1 VTAPFSSINEV
12 DTMTITDEFCLRK
25 GTEDDL
31 DVLSSLNKRLNDEFY
46 PEVGMTEGQLKTRID
61 DLIKTDHDA
70 YVFEQGGRT
79 VGYALVL
86 HGSNPLDI
94 RQFYMGQEARGRGYN
109 NLAVLLL
116 KEATKTNSI
125 EADALVW
132 KAAVGSM

>member
-1 VTAPFSSINEV
+1 
-12 DTMTITDEFCLRK
+12 MTKKEEFLLRK

-31 DVLSSLNKRLNDEFY
+31 DILSSLNKRLNDEFY
-46 PEVGMTEGQLKTRID
+46 PEVGMTESQLKSRID
-61 DLIKTDHDA
+61 VLINTDHDA
-70 YVFEQGGRT
+70 YLFESGDKA

-86 HGSNPLDI
+86 GGSNPLDI

>member
-1 VTAPFSSINEV
+1 MS
-12 DTMTITDEFCLRK
+12 ITDEFNMRK

-31 DVLSSLNKRLNDEFY
+31 DDLSCLNKRLNDEFY

-61 DLIKTDHDA
+61 ELINADHDA
-70 YVFEQGGRT
+70 YVFEQGGRA

-86 HGSNPLDI
+86 HGSNPLAI
-94 RQFYMGQEARGRGYN
+94 RQFYMAKEARGRGYN

-116 KEATKTNSI
+116 KEATNTTSI
-125 EADALVW
+125 EADAQVW